1 MRDAKEWHAF
11 FKIGKNAFDHKGKLP
26 LARLKP
32 QGPSIQPIESHPA
45 SMKPVPS
52 NQIVHSVAVFG
63 AALETAAASSPPP
76 EPMVAEC
83 IPTTSSSPTLLLKP
97 TPSLPLSITIQET
110 SSIHTH
116 KLLEE
121 LGLSIADAEAINRLT
136 TTFDD
141 GHGHTASLGSPSL
154 DEQAAAAIVVASA
167 KPAASPAFVPEP
179 VSTMPPDNN
188 RSLAGVSQSDHQ
200 GL

>member
-1 MRDAKEWHAF
+1 
-11 FKIGKNAFDHKGKLP
+11 
-26 LARLKP
+26 
-32 QGPSIQPIESHPA
+32 
-45 SMKPVPS
+45 MKPVLS

-63 AALETAAASSPPP
+63 AAPETAAASSPPP

-97 TPSLPLSITIQET
+97 TPPLPLSITIQEA

-116 KLLEE
+116 NLLEE
-121 LGLSIADAEAINRLT
+121 LGLSSADAEAINRLT

-154 DEQAAAAIVVASA
+154 DEQAAAAIFVASA
-167 KPAASPAFVPEP
+167 NPAASPAFVPEP
-179 VSTMPPDNN
+179 VLTMPPDNN
-188 RSLAGVSQSDHQ
+188 RSLAGAQRKCNKVTIKDFEFMRGQ
-200 GL
+200 GTRGPLPQAHGEQLTRTMP